1 MMNAFRLN
9 SFRTLA
15 TGLMLCMLTEPAF
28 AEAPPVVDLVTV
40 HKADR
45 QLELWSQGRV
55 VRRYAVAL
63 GWSPVGHKRYNGDG
77 RTPEGDYVLDFRN
90 ENSAYYRSIRI
101 SYPSAEDER
110 AARASNLDPGG
121 DIMIHGQKN
130 GASWA
135 ELTRRYRD
143 WTLGCIAV
151 TNAEMDEIWSLVP
164 LGTPIRIQP

>member
-1 MMNAFRLN
+1 MQTISFARL
-9 SFRTLA
+9 FTPALA
-15 TGLMLCMLTEPAF
+15 MLLLGLAGHAVGAGTPAV
-28 AEAPPVVDLVTV
+28 ELVTV
-40 HKADR
+40 HKAAR
-45 QLELWSQGRV
+45 TLSLWSGGQV
-55 VRRYAVAL
+55 VRTYSVAL

-90 ENSAYYRSIRI
+90 DNSAYYRSIRI
-101 SYPSAEDER
+101 SYPNAQDLR